1 MSSRYQGNTSYNHFI
16 SQHAIPLHTSKV
28 SKYAASNSSYK
39 HLTSQRAIPLYPSN
53 PSRLSARNV
62 SWLLAESSAPTACD
76 TLPKNA
82 LKMPIA
88 SPPAMVP
95 NHESPT
101 PRIETQLPPPTMDV
115 GLDRKVY
122 AHLPRTEQLALRPK
136 AVLLWLRDMDVTIES
151 AQREGLIP
159 DISMS
164 PEVRD
169 KITSHL
175 IDLSRNLRR

>member
-1 MSSRYQGNTSYNHFI
+1 
-16 SQHAIPLHTSKV
+16 
-28 SKYAASNSSYK
+28 
-39 HLTSQRAIPLYPSN
+39 
-53 PSRLSARNV
+53 
-62 SWLLAESSAPTACD
+62 
-76 TLPKNA
+76 
-82 LKMPIA
+82 MPIA

-164 PEVRD
+164 PEVMAEMIAKTYAEHKQDTDEDMVSLDLQSRCE
-169 KITSHL
+169 IYASWFTPSHRK
-175 IDLSRNLRR
+175 DNP